1 MKQAGNEEKEDG
13 VPKVSVIV
21 PMHNSVEYLAE
32 CFASIE
38 MQTLKDIEIICID
51 DASEDATLTIYDLFA
66 KDNPCF
72 KLISFDENRGVACA
86 RNTAMK
92 EASGE
97 YIAFMDDDDWY
108 PEATSLEKLY
118 RAASEHDALIAG
130 GSFSEFDNRTNEVK
144 TDYTDEDHLS
154 CFTFTEEG
162 RVEYR
167 DWQGDFGFQRF
178 IFKRSFIEEHGIEFP
193 LLIRHEDP
201 VFLVRAMIAAGWFY
215 AIPDV
220 VYRYRFH
227 HKPRMLGAESID
239 DAMEAIAEILAIS
252 YNHDLQTLRKWQVDL
267 LLVYA
272 SDSLGLIFNERQILQ
287 ARAKAIRRVTSSK
300 MFRQIADIAGSYRS
314 FAKDVKKDSS
324 LD

>member
-1 MKQAGNEEKEDG
+1 MPQ
-13 VPKVSVIV
+13 VSVIV
-21 PMHNSVEYLAE
+21 PMHNSAEYLAE
-32 CFASIE
+32 SLASIE
-38 MQTLKDIEIICID
+38 VQTLKDIEIICID
-51 DASEDATLTIYDLFA
+51 DASEDATLTIYNLFA

-72 KLISFDENRGVACA
+72 KLIKFAENQGVARA
-86 RNTAMK
+86 RNTAIH
-92 EASGE
+92 EATGD

-108 PEATSLEKLY
+108 PETTTLEKLY
-118 RAASEHDALIAG
+118 RAAVEHDAPIAG
-130 GSFSEFDNRTNEVK
+130 GSFSEFDNRTNEVRE
-144 TDYTDEDHLS
+144 DYTDEDHLS
-154 CFTFTEEG
+154 CFTFTQEG

-178 IFKRSFIEEHGIEFP
+178 IFKREFLLENGIEFP
-193 LLIRHEDP
+193 PLIRHEDP
-201 VFLVRAMIAAGWFY
+201 VFLVRAMVAAGWFY

-239 DAMEAIAEILAIS
+239 DAMEAIAEILAIA
-252 YNHDLQTLRKWQVDL
+252 YNNDYQTLRRWQVDL

-287 ARAKAIRRVTSSK
+287 ARAKALRRMSSTK
-300 MFRQIADIAGSYRS
+300 LFRHVADIAGSYKS
-314 FAKDVKKDSS
+314 FARDVTSQYS